1 MSDQQMIFC
10 AGASHDP
17 MTLNRIM
24 ELPPG
29 IYIGTTPKGER
40 AVIKVSRKEPVVN
53 MQVVVGGGHVHVT
66 EYYSNHTIHEYDKD
80 IQI

>member
-29 IYIGTTPKGER
+29 IYIGTTPEGKR

-53 MQVVVGGGHVHVT
+53 MQVVVGNGRVRET
-66 EYYSNHTIHEYDKD
+66 QFYSDHTIHEAER
-80 IQI
+80 QIHI